1 MVTPNNMD
9 IYGPS
14 GIDVTISQLP
24 VSGGERYRCL
34 LGSREFPATHL
45 GSSGVRC
52 DQPSY
57 DILPIIPEGDG

>member
-9 IYGPS
+9 IDGPS

-24 VSGGERYRCL
+24 VSGGEQYRCL
-34 LGSREFPATHL
+34 LGSREFPATNL

-52 DQPSY
+52 DQPSS